1 MSTSVKH
8 RDFVAEPMGDKEVTT
23 VAGIG
28 QVYGKKLEEKG
39 FDKAY
44 ILFGQFLL
52 LRKDKDLF
60 IDWLKEEV
68 GASQHHATGFN
79 NFYLLN

>member
-1 MSTSVKH
+1 MAKN
-8 RDFVAEPMGDKEVTT
+8 
-23 VAGIG
+23 
-28 QVYGKKLEEKG
+28 LEEKG

-60 IDWLKEEV
+60 VEWLKEEV
-68 GASQHHATGFN
+68 GASQHHATACFN
-79 NFYLLN
+79 CLDEWAGQHI

>member
-28 QVYGKKLEEKG
+28 QVYGKKLEEKVSK
-39 FDKAY
+39 FYVKP
-44 ILFGQFLL
+44 
-52 LRKDKDLF
+52 
-60 IDWLKEEV
+60 LKIKKCI
-68 GASQHHATGFN
+68 
-79 NFYLLN
+79 